1 VTLQPALHR
10 RNLILPCALLAA
22 GCESAPAPIPGGDV
36 EIDAA
41 PRVLVTTESAL
52 IGGLA
57 DMAVGADGR
66 IFLLDA
72 QARRVHVLDP
82 AGGPALAI
90 GRPGEGPGEFQRPQ
104 ALHLRGDSLVVADQG
119 TGRYEV
125 FTLAGEPVAS
135 RQIPPCA
142 SGPGPPALGADGTQ
156 VRVTLGF
163 DGVLAVVCSPD
174 GEERAR
180 IGELLAPGQAFVN
193 MVEIREQILAG
204 EVPAL
209 LLNAA
214 NAVVGRDGSVWLTVA
229 AAARVERYAPGGE
242 RLFRIELAEPEFPA
256 VRAAWIERTAEM
268 EGPGFPG
275 LNYLLR
281 VREVGGDL
289 WALTHSGEDEGAR
302 IVVISPGGEVERRL
316 RFPLVEGASN
326 FAVDEQRG
334 RIYFYLSDTAEVVG
348 ADLGAALEVTAAES
362 SIHPDEL
369 HARSQKRHAPGR
381 SRAVEVELHDV
392 PRASELDPEPVFG
405 GIEDLGPTPEHADP

>member
-1 VTLQPALHR
+1 MPPPPSRTASW
-10 RNLILPCALLAA
+10 ILPCALLAA
-22 GCESAPAPIPGGDV
+22 GCESAPGPDPGG
-36 EIDAA
+36 EIEIAGV
-41 PRVLVTTESAL
+41 PQVLVTTESAL
-52 IGGLA
+52 IGALA

-72 QARRVHVLDP
+72 QARRVHVVDP
-82 AGGPALAI
+82 AGGPTLAI
-90 GRPGEGPGEFQRPQ
+90 GRPGEGPGELQRPQ
-104 ALHLRGDSLVVADQG
+104 ALYLRGDSLVVADQG

-125 FTLAGEPVAS
+125 FTLVGEATAS

-163 DGVLAVVCSPD
+163 DEVLAVVCSPD

-180 IGELLAPGQAFVN
+180 IGELLAPGQSFVN
-193 MVEIREQILAG
+193 MVELHEQILEG

-209 LLNAA
+209 LVNAA
-214 NAVVGRDGSVWLTVA
+214 NAVVGRNGSVWLTVA
-229 AAARVERYAPGGE
+229 AAARVERYAPDGE
-242 RLFRIELAEPEFPA
+242 RAFRIELCEPEFPA
-256 VRAAWIERTAEM
+256 TRAAWIQRAAEM
-268 EGPGFPG
+268 EMPGIPG

-281 VREVGGDL
+281 AREVGGDL
-289 WALTHSGEDEGAR
+289 WILTHPGGDVGAK

>member
-1 VTLQPALHR
+1 VTLHPALQR

-22 GCESAPAPIPGGDV
+22 ACESASAPIPGGDV
-36 EIDAA
+36 EIGAA
-41 PRVLVTTESAL
+41 PQVLVTTESAL

-72 QARRVHVLDP
+72 QARRVHVVDP

-90 GRPGEGPGEFQRPQ
+90 GRPGEGPGELQRPQ
-104 ALHLRGDSLVVADQG
+104 ALTLMGDSVVVADQG

-125 FTLAGEPVAS
+125 FTLAGEPAAS

-163 DGVLAVVCSPD
+163 DGVLAVVCSPG

-180 IGELLAPGQAFVN
+180 IGELL
-193 MVEIREQILAG
+193 
-204 EVPAL
+204 
-209 LLNAA
+209 
-214 NAVVGRDGSVWLTVA
+214 
-229 AAARVERYAPGGE
+229 
-242 RLFRIELAEPEFPA
+242 FRIELTEPEFPA

-268 EGPGFPG
+268 DPPGFPG
-275 LNYLLR
+275 LNYVLR

-289 WALTHSGEDEGAR
+289 WALTHSGGDEGVK

-326 FAVDEQRG
+326 FAVDEERG
-334 RIYFYLSDTAEVVG
+334 RIYFYVPDTAEVVG
-348 ADLGAALEVTAAES
+348 VDLGAHLRATAE
-362 SIHPDEL
+362 
-369 HARSQKRHAPGR
+369 
-381 SRAVEVELHDV
+381 
-392 PRASELDPEPVFG
+392 
-405 GIEDLGPTPEHADP
+405 

>member
-1 VTLQPALHR
+1 VTLHPALQR

-22 GCESAPAPIPGGDV
+22 ACESASAPIPGGDV
-36 EIDAA
+36 EIGAA
-41 PRVLVTTESAL
+41 PQVLVTTESAL

-72 QARRVHVLDP
+72 QARRVHVVDP

-90 GRPGEGPGEFQRPQ
+90 GRPGEGPGELQRPQ
-104 ALHLRGDSLVVADQG
+104 ALTLMGDSVVVADQG

-125 FTLAGEPVAS
+125 FTLAGEPAAS

-163 DGVLAVVCSPD
+163 DGVLAVVCSPG

-193 MVEIREQILAG
+193 MVELREQILAG

-229 AAARVERYAPGGE
+229 AAARVERYAPDGE
-242 RLFRIELAEPEFPA
+242 RLFRIELTEPEFPA

-268 EGPGFPG
+268 DPPGFPG
-275 LNYLLR
+275 LNYVLR

-289 WALTHSGEDEGAR
+289 WALTHSGGDEGVK

-326 FAVDEQRG
+326 FAVDEERG
-334 RIYFYLSDTAEVVG
+334 RIYFYVPDTAEVVG
-348 ADLGAALEVTAAES
+348 VDLGAHLRATAE
-362 SIHPDEL
+362 
-369 HARSQKRHAPGR
+369 
-381 SRAVEVELHDV
+381 
-392 PRASELDPEPVFG
+392 
-405 GIEDLGPTPEHADP
+405 